1 MAKTCGG
8 FFWVLCRRTWF
19 REENWERKTV
29 IALLY
34 IYGQSFLNVTVALT
48 LRQSELQ
55 CCAPSYAKVFVYSSV
70 RRKTRNN
77 ILLSTRGRRSCYSR
91 PKVALLAADG
101 SITRGREQH
110 EWRPRVDK
118 FLKSFRADILFYP
131 CEVMRWPWGAETTA
145 HRPMFTDKHR
155 DRGTKSAMCLLFAGS
170 GDKKQA
176 LWQFV

>member
-1 MAKTCGG
+1 MAKTCGRI
-8 FFWVLCRRTWF
+8 FRILCRRTWF
-19 REENWERKTV
+19 RKENWERKTV

-70 RRKTRNN
+70 RR
-77 ILLSTRGRRSCYSR
+77 LR
-91 PKVALLAADG
+91 PETIFCCLLAADG

-110 EWRPRVDK
+110 ERRPRVDK
-118 FLKSFRADILFYP
+118 FLKSFSTDILFYP
-131 CEVMRWPWGAETTA
+131 CEVMRRSWGAETTA
-145 HRPMFTDKHR
+145 HRPMFADKHR
-155 DRGTKSAMCLLFAGS
+155 DRGTKSAMCLLFAGL
-170 GDKKQA
+170 GDKKQT